1 MKVMDNI
8 EVDHKKYRYMMAKL
22 VDEMA
27 EYEERS
33 TIFEETDIPRN
44 HYHNVTNP
52 DRTNPGKKE
61 HPYYIPAEWIIKL
74 TLYASN
80 KRPSKYAMISQMAKD
95 CGGTFLTPEFK
106 AELKSVLSESAPDP
120 VLVLKLLQKITG
132 E

>member
-1 MKVMDNI
+1 
-8 EVDHKKYRYMMAKL
+8 
-22 VDEMA
+22 MA
-27 EYEERS
+27 EFEQRS
-33 TIFEETDIPRN
+33 TIFEDTDIPRN

-74 TLYASN
+74 TCYASS
-80 KRPSKYAMISQMAKD
+80 KRPSKYAMISQMSKD

-106 AELKSVLSESAPDP
+106 AELSAILSESAPNP
-120 VLVLKLLQKITG
+120 LKVLSILQKLVD